1 MNSMAGFTDEI
12 LKDIDRL
19 AKNVKDL
26 VIVTNEYTADENSDE
41 MTRLYIDL
49 IDMINKKLLDY
60 ADRVVNVNED
70 T

>member
-1 MNSMAGFTDEI
+1 
-12 LKDIDRL
+12 
-19 AKNVKDL
+19 
-26 VIVTNEYTADENSDE
+26 